1 MNPSA
6 DANGEEHPETSAP
19 KRLKA
24 GKLPVELLEP
34 LLARI
39 PASPRV
45 LIAGGIGRDAAVI
58 EFSEESDRLLVA
70 KTDPI
75 TFATDRI
82 GWYAVNINANDI
94 VCMGADPVWFLA
106 TLLLPEDCE
115 ETLPAAIFGQIQ
127 QACDALGGALVG
139 GHTEVTL
146 GIDRPLIAGVM
157 LGEVPRSGLIRP
169 ESAKIGDLL
178 VLTQGIAIEGAAV
191 LALEAPRQLRDA
203 DVDQETIES
212 AGRLLDDPGISVVP
226 AAKALRGIEAV
237 HALHDPTEGGLAT
250 AVRELATAAGLGL
263 RLWQEK
269 IPIFPETASICRALG
284 LDPLGLLASGSLLA
298 AVSPSGIDSVTEKL
312 DAVGIPSGVIGEL
325 VAPEEGLL
333 STSPTGER
341 PVKIFER
348 DELARYLED

>member
-1 MNPSA
+1 MSSST
-6 DANGEEHPETSAP
+6 DANGEEPRQAPLP

-24 GKLPVELLEP
+24 GKLPADLLEP

-45 LIAGGIGRDAAVI
+45 LIGGGVGRDAAVI

-115 ETLPAAIFGQIQ
+115 ETLPAAIFGQIRD
-127 QACDALGGALVG
+127 ACDALGVAHVG
-139 GHTEVTL
+139 GHTEITL
-146 GIDRPLIAGVM
+146 GIDRPLIVGVM
-157 LGEVPRSGLIRP
+157 LGEVRRSGLIRP
-169 ESAKIGDLL
+169 ESARSGDLL

-191 LALEAPRQLRDA
+191 LALETPGQLGDA
-203 DVDQETIES
+203 GVDQKTIES
-212 AGRLLDDPGISVVP
+212 AARMLDDPGISVVP
-226 AAKALRGIEAV
+226 AAKALRGIDAV

-250 AVRELATAAGLGL
+250 AARELAAAAGLGL
-263 RLWQEK
+263 RLWSEK
-269 IPIFPETASICRALG
+269 IPVFPETASICRALD

-298 AVSPSGIDSVTEKL
+298 AVSPSGIEEATERL
-312 DAVGIPSGVIGEL
+312 GAAGIPSGVIGEL
-325 VAPEEGLL
+325 VPPEEGLL
-333 STSPTGER
+333 STSSTGER

>member
-1 MNPSA
+1 MSSSP
-6 DANGEEHPETSAP
+6 DANDEQTENAP

-24 GKLPVELLEP
+24 GKLPVDLLEP

-58 EFSEESDRLLVA
+58 EFSEETDRLLVA

-106 TLLLPEDCE
+106 TLLLPEGCE
-115 ETLPAAIFGQIQ
+115 EALPAGIFDQIQ
-127 QACDALGGALVG
+127 QACDALEVALVG

-146 GIDRPLIAGVM
+146 GIDRPLITGVM
-157 LGEVPRSGLIRP
+157 LGEVRRSGLIQP
-169 ESAKIGDLL
+169 ESAEVGDLL
-178 VLTQGIAIEGAAV
+178 VLTQGIAIEGTAV
-191 LALEAPRQLRDA
+191 LALEAPRQLRA
-203 DVDQETIES
+203 AGVDRQTVES
-212 AGRLLDDPGISVVP
+212 AGRMLDDPGISVVP
-226 AAKALRGIEAV
+226 AAKALRGIDAV

-250 AVRELATAAGLGL
+250 AARELAAAADLGL
-263 RLWQEK
+263 KLRSHK
-269 IPIFPETASICRALG
+269 IPVFPETATICGALG

-298 AVSPSGIDSVTEKL
+298 AVSPSGIEAVTARL
-312 DAVGIPSGVIGEL
+312 DAAGIPNGVIGEL
-325 VAPEEGLL
+325 VSPEEGLL

-341 PVKIFER
+341 PVKIFEQ